1 MKNKKATAKFDGEL
15 RRSFQE
21 LDPERQDQARYYL
34 KIRITELLQ
43 EQREESMHSR
53 KFFKNPLL

>member
-1 MKNKKATAKFDGEL
+1 MKNKKFSAKFDGEL

-43 EQREESMHSR
+43 EQNEEKLHYR
-53 KFFKNPLL
+53 KSYKNPLI